1 MCSVS
6 SVRSIAAT
14 SGRHRKQ
21 APHRRVLTCPPSPAI
36 VGGVT
41 RDEYLRIPYV
51 LVVESVMRPDGDW
64 LRRASYPELP
74 GACAEAE
81 SAVDAMDLA
90 DDRRVSIITERLA
103 RGELV
108 PVPRPPI

>member
-1 MCSVS
+1 MT
-6 SVRSIAAT
+6 RT
-14 SGRHRKQ
+14 
-21 APHRRVLTCPPSPAI
+21 PHPAI

-51 LVVESVMRPDGDW
+51 LVVESVMQPDGDW

-90 DDRRVSIITERLA
+90 DDRRASIITERLA
-103 RGELV
+103 RGERV

>member
-1 MCSVS
+1 LT
-6 SVRSIAAT
+6 RT
-14 SGRHRKQ
+14 
-21 APHRRVLTCPPSPAI
+21 PHQAI

-51 LVVESVMRPDGDW
+51 LVVESVMQPDGDW

-74 GACAEAE
+74 GAFAEAE
-81 SAVDAMDLA
+81 SAVDAMELA
-90 DDRRVSIITERLA
+90 DDRRVSIITERLS
-103 RGELV
+103 RGERV